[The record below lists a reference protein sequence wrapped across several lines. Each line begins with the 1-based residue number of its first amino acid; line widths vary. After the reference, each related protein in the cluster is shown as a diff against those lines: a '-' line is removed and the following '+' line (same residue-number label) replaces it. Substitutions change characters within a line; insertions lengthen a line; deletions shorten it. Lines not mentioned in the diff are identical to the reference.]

1 MIDAPLLVGKVEEVV
16 LIVEE
21 EGEGL
26 LLGLVS
32 ETLMAPLV
40 AVSGGPFLQRPEAM
54 QTGWRLS

>member
-16 LIVEE
+16 LIVE

>member
-1 MIDAPLLVGKVEEVV
+1 MV

-54 QTGWRLS
+54 QTCWRLS